1 MFLLWWMYR
10 NYDKFHLPSNVTASS
25 FGKLVMKQNAAEGVK
40 EEDIAR
46 ALLLM
51 VTSNIGQVR
60 RRGNRIA
67 TELEVVVVG
76 GGGG

>member
-1 MFLLWWMYR
+1 MYR

-25 FGKLVMKQNAAEGVK
+25 FGKLVMKQNASEGVK

-51 VTSNIGQVR
+51 VTSNIGQV
-60 RRGNRIA
+60 
-67 TELEVVVVG
+67 G
-76 GGGG
+76 GWVRSSPAP